1 MRISRILTSLLLL
14 FSVQISGIQYVYSAT
29 IAVPTNITVRAST
42 NTAYLNGSVTVSWD
56 YVAGATAYAVM
67 ATRAGSSAFS
77 TVSVSGERNS
87 QAVVSGLVGGAT
99 YAIQVRTIQDQE
111 ASAWSSNSLTSTPT
125 TLPKGVDKPTVTAEV
140 GKATITWIPLT
151 GNEDGGS
158 AITSYLISE
167 SNSGKSISAS
177 GTASSIDFNDLEQG
191 AAAIFRVSAI
201 SAVSTSGATSVAS
214 DEVTILSADNVEVQ
228 PSASPTPSAQPTS
241 PIEVTSGPTSAPS
254 SGGSGGGTISFGGGG
269 GGGAIPPPLIPSPP
283 STVSPSPSPS
293 PKPSTVIPPENTPL
307 LPSSSPSPTTRQS
320 TAPTK
325 SATPSPSGSSSLAVA
340 RTYLVTTNSKSNV
353 TAVSLKNTSSTLTV
367 SAAKNLSISLPTQK
381 KGSKVIVK
389 VRTPTGAIL
398 PVTAITTSKA
408 GVIKLPTLDFKKTGL
423 YQMVISINGKI
434 STLKITV
441 KK

>member
-1 MRISRILTSLLLL
+1 MRISRIFTALLLL
-14 FSVQISGIQYVYSAT
+14 FSAQISGIQYVHSAT
-29 IAVPTNITVRAST
+29 IAVPVNVTVRAST

-56 YVAGATAYAVM
+56 YVSGATAYAVM

-77 TVSVSGERNS
+77 TVSVSGERNL

-125 TLPKGVDKPTVTAEV
+125 TLPKAVDKPTVTAAV
-140 GKATITWIPLT
+140 GKATVTWIPLA

-177 GTASSIDFNDLEQG
+177 STASSIEFDDLEQG
-191 AAAIFRVSAI
+191 SAAIFRVSAI
-201 SAVSTSGATSVAS
+201 SAVSASGATSVAS
-214 DEVTILSADNVEVQ
+214 DEVTILSADSVEAQ
-228 PSASPTPSAQPTS
+228 PTASPTPSAQPTS

-254 SGGSGGGTISFGGGG
+254 GGGG
-269 GGGAIPPPLIPSPP
+269 GGGGGVVLFGGGGGAPPPPLVIPSPP
-283 STVSPSPSPS
+283 STVSPSPTPS
-293 PKPSTVIPPENTPL
+293 PTPSTVIPPENTPL
-307 LPSSSPSPTTRQS
+307 LPSPSASPRPQVSI
-320 TAPTK
+320 APTK
-325 SATPSPSGSSSLAVA
+325 SPSPSATPSAQAARSYLATTTSKQNLTSVTIAKSSAITISSS
-340 RTYLVTTNSKSNV
+340 
-353 TAVSLKNTSSTLTV
+353 
-367 SAAKNLSISLPTQK
+367 KNLSVALPSVK
-381 KGSKVIVK
+381 KGSKVVVK
-389 VRTPTGAIL
+389 VRTPSGAIL
-398 PVTAITTSKA
+398 PVVTTTVSKT
-408 GVIKLPTLDFKKTGL
+408 GSIKLPTLDFKKIGS

>member
-14 FSVQISGIQYVYSAT
+14 FSAQISGIQYVYSAT

-42 NTAYLNGSVTVSWD
+42 NSAYLNGSVTVSWD
-56 YVAGATAYAVM
+56 YVSGATAYAVM
-67 ATRAGSSAFS
+67 ATRAGSTVFS

-125 TLPKGVDKPTVTAEV
+125 TLPKAVDKPIATAEV

-158 AITSYLISE
+158 PITSYLISE
-167 SNSGKSISAS
+167 SNSGKSVSAA
-177 GTASSIDFNDLEQG
+177 GTASTIDFNDLDQG
-191 AAAIFRVSAI
+191 SAAIFRVTAI
-201 SAVSTSGATSVAS
+201 SAVSTTGSSSVAS
-214 DEVTILSADNVEVQ
+214 DEVTILSADSVEAQ
-228 PSASPTPSAQPTS
+228 PSASPTPSSQPTS
-241 PIEVTSGPTSAPS
+241 PIEVTSAPTSAPS
-254 SGGSGGGTISFGGGG
+254 GGGGGGVVLFGGGG
-269 GGGAIPPPLIPSPP
+269 GAPPPPLVIPSPP
-283 STVSPSPSPS
+283 STASPSPTPS
-293 PKPSTVIPPENTPL
+293 PTPSTVIPAENTPL
-307 LPSSSPSPTTRQS
+307 LPSPSASPRPQVSI
-320 TAPTK
+320 APTK
-325 SATPSPSGSSSLAVA
+325 SPSPSASPSAQSARSYLATTTSKKNLTAVTVAKSSALTISSS
-340 RTYLVTTNSKSNV
+340 
-353 TAVSLKNTSSTLTV
+353 
-367 SAAKNLSISLPTQK
+367 KNLSVALPSLK

-389 VRTPTGAIL
+389 VRTPSGAIL
-398 PVTAITTSKA
+398 PVTTTTVSKT
-408 GVIKLPTLDFKKTGL
+408 GSIKLPTLDFKKIGS

>member
-14 FSVQISGIQYVYSAT
+14 FSVQVSGIQYVYSAT
-29 IAVPTNITVRAST
+29 IAVPANITVRAST

-56 YVAGATAYAVM
+56 YVSGATAYAVM
-67 ATRAGSSAFS
+67 ATRAGSTVFS

-125 TLPKGVDKPTVTAEV
+125 TLPKAVDKPTATAEV

-158 AITSYLISE
+158 PITSYLISE
-167 SNSGKSISAS
+167 SNSGKSVSVA
-177 GTASSIDFNDLEQG
+177 GTASTVDFNDLDQG
-191 AAAIFRVSAI
+191 SAAIFRVTAI
-201 SAVSTSGATSVAS
+201 SAVSTTGSSSVAS
-214 DEVTILSADNVEVQ
+214 DEVTILSADSVEAQ

-241 PIEVTSGPTSAPS
+241 PIEVTSAPTSAPS
-254 SGGSGGGTISFGGGG
+254 GGGAGGGGGGLVSFGGGG
-269 GGGAIPPPLIPSPP
+269 GAPPPPLVIPSPP
-283 STVSPSPSPS
+283 STSSPSPTPS
-293 PKPSTVIPPENTPL
+293 PTPSTVIPPENTPL
-307 LPSSSPSPTTRQS
+307 LPSPAATPRPQVSVSPTKSPSP
-320 TAPTK
+320 
-325 SATPSPSGSSSLAVA
+325 SASPSAQAARAFLSTTTSKLNLTAVTVAKSSS
-340 RTYLVTTNSKSNV
+340 VTI
-353 TAVSLKNTSSTLTV
+353 
-367 SAAKNLSISLPTQK
+367 SASKNLSVALPSLK
-381 KGSKVIVK
+381 KGSKVVVK
-389 VRTPTGAIL
+389 VRTPSGAIL
-398 PVTAITTSKA
+398 PVTTTTVSKA
-408 GVIKLPTLDFKKTGL
+408 GSLKLPTLDFKKTGS